1 MLIDLIKPNWAKL
14 AVEGKLLKLKAL
26 ILIVFIFAVK
36 SAQAKPVEEYKH
48 EIKRAESFL
57 LQKERSQA
65 IKTLTALLENEKLG
79 KNGTAEVKKILKEI
93 SSLFLNEK
101 AQQNFELALNLKKTD
116 PAQSMQKLIE
126 AQTSEP
132 DNFKIIT
139 EISKQKIAKKE
150 CKNTIPTLE
159 TSIAINPWDE
169 GINLA
174 LAQAYFCEGE
184 TEKASLLIGKNIETK
199 RKNTKKE
206 WLQIDFLN
214 KLKNKDSVK
223 NKELL
228 KELKERDPSNPQ
240 LEVYDVLLQV
250 LESPNNEN
258 LNKSS
263 LACKSTNA
271 SLLRQYQQDPFFC
284 ELDLLISLINKSR

>member
-1 MLIDLIKPNWAKL
+1 MGQKTTRQV
-14 AVEGKLLKLKAL
+14 VEGKLLKLKAL
-26 ILIVFIFAVK
+26 ILIAFIFAVK
-36 SAQAKPVEEYKH
+36 PGHAKPAEEYKQ
-48 EIKRAESFL
+48 EIKRAENLL
-57 LQKERSQA
+57 LQKERPQA
-65 IKTLTALLENEKLG
+65 IKALTVLLENDKLG
-79 KNGTAEVKKILKEI
+79 KNGSAEIKKILKEI
-93 SSLFLNEK
+93 SSLFLHEK

-116 PAQSMQKLIE
+116 PAQSMQKLLE
-126 AQTSEP
+126 AQATEP
-132 DNFKIIT
+132 DNFKIIA

-150 CKNTIPTLE
+150 CKNIIPTLE
-159 TSIAINPWDE
+159 SSMAINPWDE

-184 TEKASLLIGKNIETK
+184 AEKASLLIGKNIETK

-214 KLKNKDSVK
+214 RLKNKDSVK

-258 LNKSS
+258 LNKNS

>member
-1 MLIDLIKPNWAKL
+1 LGQKTTRQV
-14 AVEGKLLKLKAL
+14 VEGKLLKLKAL

-36 SAQAKPVEEYKH
+36 PGQAKPAEEYKQ
-48 EIKRAESFL
+48 EIKRAENLL
-57 LQKERSQA
+57 LQKERPRA
-65 IKTLTALLENEKLG
+65 IKALTVLLENDKLG
-79 KNGTAEVKKILKEI
+79 KNGSAEIKKILKEI
-93 SSLFLNEK
+93 SSLFLHEK

-116 PAQSMQKLIE
+116 PAQSMQKLLE
-126 AQTSEP
+126 AQATEP
-132 DNFKIIT
+132 DNFKIIA

-150 CKNTIPTLE
+150 CKNIIPTLE
-159 TSIAINPWDE
+159 SSMAINPWDE

-184 TEKASLLIGKNIETK
+184 AEKASLLIGKNIETK

-214 KLKNKDSVK
+214 RLKNKDSVK